1 MKAKK
6 GAILALT
13 LCMASQILCACAN
26 QSGAASDKIHI
37 GVTYYN
43 QSDTFLNG
51 LLEGF
56 RQELE
61 TLKKDDL
68 ELTMTVRDA
77 AGSQRT
83 QNDQVKE
90 LIDAGCSVLCVNLVD
105 RAEPSEII
113 DLARD
118 NDVPIIF
125 FNREPVAED
134 LMQWEKLYYVGA
146 YAEQSGIMQ
155 GELAAEAI
163 QSDDTI
169 DRNKDGKI
177 QYVVLE
183 GEAGHQDAIIRTENA
198 VDTLK
203 NSGIELEKLSYQIAN
218 WNRAQA
224 QNRMEQLVSQ

>member
-113 DLARD
+113 DLARS
-118 NDVPIIF
+118 P
-125 FNREPVAED
+125 
-134 LMQWEKLYYVGA
+134 LYSLTGSLW
-146 YAEQSGIMQ
+146 QRI
-155 GELAAEAI
+155 
-163 QSDDTI
+163 
-169 DRNKDGKI
+169 
-177 QYVVLE
+177 
-183 GEAGHQDAIIRTENA
+183 
-198 VDTLK
+198 
-203 NSGIELEKLSYQIAN
+203 
-218 WNRAQA
+218 
-224 QNRMEQLVSQ
+224 